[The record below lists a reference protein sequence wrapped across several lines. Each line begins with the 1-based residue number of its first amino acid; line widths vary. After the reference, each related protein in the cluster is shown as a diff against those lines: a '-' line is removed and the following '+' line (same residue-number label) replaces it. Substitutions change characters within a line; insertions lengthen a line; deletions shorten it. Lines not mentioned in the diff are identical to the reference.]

1 MVKWHGGLGLGF
13 YLNVAQVLTEHPEK
27 QQMKTLT
34 CAFPSAAVMWILGDG
49 SIEKQLVALIL
60 QSDVINPLKTVQHN
74 DVISGTN
81 VENMMEI
88 WYFCLFNVLIWGKLQ
103 SSHHTQMS
111 CEAEALVDV

>member
-1 MVKWHGGLGLGF
+1 MVKWHGGLSLGF

-27 QQMKTLT
+27 QQMKMLT
-34 CAFPSAAVMWILGDG
+34 CAFPSATVMWILGDG

-60 QSDVINPLKTVQHN
+60 QSDVISPLKTVQHN
-74 DVISGTN
+74 DIISGTN

-88 WYFCLFNVLIWGKLQ
+88 WYFRLFNVLIWRKLP
-103 SSHHTQMS
+103 SPRRKQMS